1 MMGVHENGI
10 PDSYWVLPGRFL
22 AGEYP
27 CSVNEDEARGKL
39 RWLLEQGI
47 NYWLDLT
54 EAGESGLIPYTHLLT
69 EEAAQVGRKVSH
81 TRLSI
86 PDMGTPSPQHMSH
99 ILDQLD
105 EALQLGC
112 AIYLH
117 CYGGIGRTGTVVGCY
132 LVRHGMS
139 GPKAIAQIAQWRS
152 ATPDGWKPSPET
164 RPQTDLVLRWSQ
176 LD

>member
-1 MMGVHENGI
+1 MVTYANKI

-39 RWLLEQGI
+39 RWLLEQGVD
-47 NYWLDLT
+47 YWLDLT
-54 EAGESGLIPYTHLLT
+54 ETGEAGLEPYVPLLG
-69 EEAAQVGRKVSH
+69 EEAARTGREVVH

-86 PDMGTPSPQHMSH
+86 PDMGTPTPQHMRR

-105 EALQLGC
+105 EALQ
-112 AIYLH
+112 AERTVYLH
-117 CYGGIGRTGTVVGCY
+117 CYGGIGRTGMVVGCY

-139 GPKAIAQIAQWRS
+139 GPQAIAQIANWRS

-164 RPQTDLVLRWSQ
+164 RPQTDLVLRWAQ
-176 LD
+176 FD

>member
-1 MMGVHENGI
+1 MSDSKQGI
-10 PDSYWVLPGRFL
+10 PDSYWVVPERFL

-27 CSVNEDEARGKL
+27 FAANEAEGSRKL
-39 RWLLEQGI
+39 RWLLDQGI
-47 NYWLDLT
+47 DFCLDLT
-54 EAGESGLIPYTHLLT
+54 EAGESSLKLYFPVLT
-69 EEAAQVGRKVSH
+69 QEAARLGREVLH
-81 TRLSI
+81 QRLSI
-86 PDMGTPSPQHMSH
+86 PDMGVPQPPHMRR

-105 EALQLGC
+105 EALSQGRTV
-112 AIYLH
+112 YLH

-139 GPKAIAQIAQWRS
+139 GPQALAQIARWRT

-164 RPQTDLVLRWSQ
+164 RPQTDLVLRWAE

>member
-1 MMGVHENGI
+1 MTSAYECGI

-27 CSVNEDEARGKL
+27 CSANEDEARLKL

-47 NYWLDLT
+47 DCWLDLT
-54 EAGESGLIPYTHLLT
+54 EEGESGLIPYAPLLA
-69 EEAAQVGRKVSH
+69 EEAADIGRGVSH

-86 PDMGTPSPQHMSH
+86 PDMGTPTPEQMHR

-105 EALQLGC
+105 EALLLGWK
-112 AIYLH
+112 IYLH
-117 CYGGIGRTGTVVGCY
+117 CYGGIGRTGTVVGCF

-139 GPKAIAQIAQWRS
+139 GPQAIAQIAHWRS

>member
-1 MMGVHENGI
+1 MDNGRLEI
-10 PDSYWVLPGRFL
+10 LDSYWVVPGQLL

-27 CSVNEDEARGKL
+27 GSRDEDEARRRL
-39 RWLLEQGI
+39 RWLLDQGV
-47 NYWLDLT
+47 NFCLDLT
-54 EAGESGLIPYTHLLT
+54 QVNEAGLKPYVPWLSD
-69 EEAAQVGRKVSH
+69 EASQFGREIWHK
-81 TRLSI
+81 RLPI
-86 PDMGTPSPQHMSH
+86 PDMGIPEPRFMRR

-112 AIYLH
+112 TIYLH

-139 GPKAIAQIAQWRS
+139 GPQAIDQIARWRLS
-152 ATPDGWKPSPET
+152 TPDGWKPSPET
-164 RPQTDLVLRWSQ
+164 RPQTDLILRWAE

>member
-1 MMGVHENGI
+1 MMLHEHGI
-10 PDSYWVLPGRFL
+10 ADSYWVLPGRFM

-27 CSVNEDEARGKL
+27 CSVDEHEARGKL
-39 RWLLEQGI
+39 RWLLALGVDF
-47 NYWLDLT
+47 WLDLT
-54 EAGESGLIPYTHLLT
+54 EAGESGLMPYVPLLG
-69 EEAAQVGRKVSH
+69 EEANGVGRTVSH

-86 PDMGTPSPQHMSH
+86 PDMGTPTPQQMRR
-99 ILDQLD
+99 ILDEID
-105 EALQLGC
+105 EALQTGRTV
-112 AIYLH
+112 YLH

-139 GPKAIAQIAQWRS
+139 GPQAIAQIAQWRA

-164 RPQTDLVLRWSQ
+164 RPQTDLVLRWAL

>member
-1 MMGVHENGI
+1 MSNASQEI

-27 CSVNEDEARGKL
+27 YAKDGEEGRRKL
-39 RWLLEQGI
+39 RWLLEQGVD
-47 NYWLDLT
+47 YYLDLT
-54 EAGESGLIPYTHLLT
+54 EARESSLELYFPALN
-69 EEAAQVGRKVSH
+69 EEAAHLGRQVVH
-81 TRLSI
+81 QRLSI
-86 PDMGTPSPQHMSH
+86 PDMGVPQPSHLRS

-105 EALQLGC
+105 EALRLGRTV
-112 AIYLH
+112 YLH

-139 GPKAIAQIAQWRS
+139 GPQAIAQIARWRS
-152 ATPDGWKPSPET
+152 ATPDGWKASPET
-164 RPQTDLVLRWSQ
+164 RPQTDLVLRWAE